1 MNYQRQELVDALASE
16 YALGT
21 LRSRARRRFE
31 ALIRAYLPAR
41 RAVVWWEQRL
51 ADLALT
57 LRPVAPP
64 PQVWTRIEQSIRP
77 VENVRPVGKSARPW
91 QALAACL
98 ALVSIGL
105 LSLLTLRAPEI
116 RERVLEPAQVAIVAD
131 TTAPLWIVRAFP
143 DLDQLRV
150 RALRAIA
157 LDPTRSYELWMLPDA
172 GTPPVSLGL
181 LPVSGETAL
190 PLGDAA
196 TRILEAS
203 STLAVSLEPAGGSP
217 TGAPTGPVVYT
228 AALVRSRG

>member
-16 YALGT
+16 YVLGT
-21 LRSRARRRFE
+21 LRGRARRRFE

-51 ADLALT
+51 AELALA
-57 LRPVAPP
+57 LKPVAPP
-64 PQVWTRIEQSIRP
+64 AHLWARIEQRISP
-77 VENVRPVGKSARPW
+77 APKGQAVGKSTRLW
-91 QALAACL
+91 QTLAASF
-98 ALVSIGL
+98 ALISIGL
-105 LSLLTLRAPEI
+105 ISMLTLREPEVQV
-116 RERVLEPAQVAIVAD
+116 RTLEPAQVAIVAD

-150 RALRAIA
+150 RALRAIT
-157 LDPTRSYELWMLPDA
+157 LEPTRSYELWMLPDA

-181 LPVSGETAL
+181 MPVSGEASL
-190 PLGDAA
+190 PLDDAA
-196 TRILEAS
+196 TRTLEAS

-228 AALVRSRG
+228 AALVR